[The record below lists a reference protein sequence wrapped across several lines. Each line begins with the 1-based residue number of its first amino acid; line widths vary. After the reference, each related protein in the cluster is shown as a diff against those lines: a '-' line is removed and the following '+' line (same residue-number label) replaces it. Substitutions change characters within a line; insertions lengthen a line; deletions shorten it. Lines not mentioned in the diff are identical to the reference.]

1 MCRGSKC
8 TSHTHPNI
16 HFKFDGQYKL
26 HIEIEDKNWRRIKG
40 ELYRRHWFLFP
51 WCFFSEAALVARKI
65 IVLPSLLK
73 KKFLK
78 KFQVYLTIVFKNN
91 FLFFKTKSRK
101 THLVTKK
108 LFSIFLFSKK
118 ENMIF
123 SNNIF

>member
-40 ELYRRHWFLFP
+40 ELYRRRWFLFP

-65 IVLPSLLK
+65 LVFPSLLK
-73 KKFLK
+73 KKSLK
-78 KFQVYLTIVFKNN
+78 KFQAYLTIIFKNS
-91 FLFFKTKSRK
+91 FLFFKRK
-101 THLVTKK
+101 KQKNTFDNQKTVFYFFILKK
-108 LFSIFLFSKK
+108 RKYGIL
-118 ENMIF
+118 
-123 SNNIF
+123 NNIF